1 MAVGVVLLVV
11 ALAVAAVGVKAL
23 QYRLDR
29 IGIIYEGRVDVPPIA
44 TALPGGEAVNYQT
57 SDGLRLTGWYL
68 ADSKATSVA
77 LLFHGTGAS
86 RATMAPL
93 AKRLEAAHIAVFLA
107 EYRGAAD
114 SLGTPSEKGLARDA
128 EAALAE
134 AESLTGTKDR
144 NVVVVGHSLGTAV
157 SVGLA
162 NRHRFKGVVLVA
174 PFTTLVD
181 VTSVGTHRL
190 FAWIAS
196 GSDRFDLVGTIDRI
210 HAPLVVLRTDGDQIV
225 PNAESERVLAAARP
239 PKREVVVTKGY
250 AHADP
255 RFVGGSEAAAAVVS
269 LAAG

>member
-1 MAVGVVLLVV
+1 MLLVV
-11 ALAVAAVGVKAL
+11 ALAVAAVGARAV

-29 IGIIYEGRVDVPPIA
+29 IRIIYEGRVDVAPIA
-44 TALPGGEAVNYQT
+44 TALPGGEAVGYQT

-68 ADSKATSVA
+68 AAPGATSVA

-93 AKRLEAAHIAVFLA
+93 AERLAAAHIAAFLA

-114 SLGTPSEKGLARDA
+114 SPGTPSEKGLARDA

-144 NVVVVGHSLGTAV
+144 DVVVVGHSLGTAV

-162 NRHRFKGVVLVA
+162 NRHRFKGVVLLA
-174 PFTTLVD
+174 PFTNLLD
-181 VTSVGTHRL
+181 VTSVSTHRL
-190 FAWIAS
+190 FAWIAA
-196 GSDRFDLVGTIDRI
+196 GPDRFDLVGTIKGID
-210 HAPLVVLRTDGDQIV
+210 APLVVLRTDGDQIV
-225 PNAESERVLAAARP
+225 PNAQSLRVFAAASE
-239 PKREVVVTKGY
+239 PKREVGVAKGY
-250 AHADP
+250 GHGDP
-255 RFVGGSEAAAAVVS
+255 RFVDGPEAAAAVVS